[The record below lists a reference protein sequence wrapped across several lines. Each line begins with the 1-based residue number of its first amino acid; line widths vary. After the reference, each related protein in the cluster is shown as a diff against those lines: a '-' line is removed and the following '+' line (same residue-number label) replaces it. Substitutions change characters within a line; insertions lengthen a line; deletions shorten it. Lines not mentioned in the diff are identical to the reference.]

1 MLLPYHQK
9 YFESIENYQNKNKI
23 KIQQKII
30 DKSIINKNIFEIQ
43 SFFVESLQNEL
54 SKYELKIL
62 PENLPKTVNIAFSL
76 NKLKLNGI
84 TIENNTIN
92 HFLEKIKEKAITVGE
107 PIKEVNLSS
116 ISFVKLDFFH
126 IEEVNYLLNLY
137 NDDEKIDILKTEL
150 LNIPDVEF
158 LGLGNKEKIIWKN
171 LEHGDTIIIFGEVK
185 FANDYPPECI
195 TFNFNKESICDY
207 FSCEDC
213 KIKC

>member
-9 YFESIENYQNKNKI
+9 YFESIENYKSKNKI

-30 DKSIINKNIFEIQ
+30 DKSIINKNLFQIQ
-43 SFFVESLQNEL
+43 NFFVESLESEL
-54 SKYELKIL
+54 EKYESKIL
-62 PENLPKTVNIAFSL
+62 PDNLPKTINAAFPL
-76 NKLKLNGI
+76 TKLKLNGI
-84 TIENNTIN
+84 TIENNTTK
-92 HFLEKIKEKAITVGE
+92 HFLGKIKESAIIFGE
-107 PIKEVNLSS
+107 PIKEMDLLSL
-116 ISFVKLDFFH
+116 FLVKVDFFH
-126 IEEVNYLLNLY
+126 NEEVKYLLNLY
-137 NDDEKIDILKTEL
+137 NDLEKNDILKKEL
-150 LNIPDVEF
+150 LNIPEVEAF
-158 LGLGNKEKIIWKN
+158 VVGDKEKINWKT